1 MFRLD
6 KPIAIR
12 MTNNDAD
19 RLQELADENFCSM
32 STYCRVI
39 LKTHLDDTE
48 E

>member
-12 MTNNDAD
+12 MTNDDAE
-19 RLQELADENFCSM
+19 RLQELEQENFFSM